1 MPSEALPVPFPPP
14 FDGDDA
20 SELAWLL
27 RAERAGLPV
36 TPMAV
41 VPVTVEATFYQLNNL
56 PEQLLRLFAGV
67 VSDDPDEDDLEER
80 APEAIALVLGHTLL
94 DEVIEG
100 LYDALDG
107 LPERLLVRRAGS
119 DGVATWR
126 GRETLLTIK
135 RTWSRAWQVDAIA
148 ARLRAGQGL
157 APQPQPLL
165 VHDAAVARANET
177 LDLGPD
183 GAAVE
188 AWHDGAGRL
197 ARLALRPH

>member
-1 MPSEALPVPFPPP
+1 MPSEALPVPFPPA

-27 RAERAGLPV
+27 RAERAGLPI

-41 VPVTVEATFYQLNNL
+41 VPVTVETAFYQLNNL

-94 DEVIEG
+94 DEVIES
-100 LYDALDG
+100 LYEALDG
-107 LPERLLVRRAGS
+107 LPERLVVRRAGS

-126 GRETLLTIK
+126 GRETLLTVK
-135 RTWSRAWQVDAIA
+135 RTWSRAWHVDAIA
-148 ARLRAGQGL
+148 ARLRSGQGL

-177 LDLGPD
+177 LGLGPD

>member
-1 MPSEALPVPFPPP
+1 MQRDALPVPFPPP

-27 RAERAGLPV
+27 RAEHAGLAI

-41 VPVTVEATFYQLNNL
+41 VPVAVETAFYQLNNL

-67 VSDDPDEDDLEER
+67 VSDDPDEDDLEEL

-100 LYDALDG
+100 LYEALDG
-107 LPERLLVRRAGS
+107 LPERLVVRRAGA

-135 RTWSRAWQVDAIA
+135 RTWSRDWHVDAIA

-165 VHDAAVARANET
+165 VHDAAVERSGEA
-177 LDLGPD
+177 LSLGPD
-183 GAAVE
+183 GAAVA
-188 AWHDGAGRL
+188 AWHDGVGRL
-197 ARLALRPH
+197 ARLALRPR